1 MTTIKLP
8 VHTTLSEV
16 LTPGIGVGALI
27 LCVAI
32 GSKIGRVAF
41 GASEDAWTFA
51 YQYGMALSLVFF
63 FIANR
68 KPFLEKALSRQH
80 QLLSRQY
87 PLWVFLSTIIFSFLL
102 CEAFKMLHF

>member
-27 LCVAI
+27 LCAAI
-32 GSKIGRVAF
+32 GSKIGRVTF

-51 YQYGMALSLVFF
+51 YQFGMVFAVVFF

-68 KPFLEKALSRQH
+68 KTMVEKAF
-80 QLLSRQY
+80 SRQY
-87 PLWVFLSTIIFSFLL
+87 PLWVFLNTIISSFLL
-102 CEAFKMLHF
+102 CEFFKVLHF